1 MVGPDP
7 KFKAAGQYARPMRRF
22 RFAVQLSSAPEGK
35 AWRGIAR
42 KVEQLGYSTLFM
54 PDHFGDQ
61 WGPLVGLSVAAEATT
76 TLRVGSLVFDND
88 YRHPVVLAKEIATLD
103 LVSQGR
109 VEFGLGAGWMTTDY
123 EESGIPLDRPGAR
136 IDRMVEGLRIMK
148 DLWIDGT
155 STRSGHHYTVTKAQG
170 LPKPTKGCPPI
181 IIGGGGRRV
190 LSIAAREAD
199 IVGLNPSLGSGAVGP
214 EVAQSAK
221 GERYQERIGWVREAA
236 GERFDQ
242 LEFQVLTFF
251 VQIVPNRDEVLAHVA
266 PLFGV
271 TAAEAGE
278 IPLVLI
284 GSVDE
289 ICQTL
294 TRRREDLGVNYWVI
308 HEPEIEAFAPVV
320 ARLAGG

>member
-1 MVGPDP
+1 
-7 KFKAAGQYARPMRRF
+7 MRQF

-35 AWRGIAR
+35 AWREIAR
-42 KVEQLGYSTLFM
+42 KIEQLGYSALFM

-61 WGPLVGLSVAAEATT
+61 WAPLVGLTVAAEATT

-103 LVSQGR
+103 LVSEGR

-123 EESGIPLDRPGAR
+123 DESGIPLDRPGTR

-148 DLWIDGT
+148 DLWVDGS
-155 STRSGHHYTVTKAQG
+155 STRSGDHYTVTKAHG
-170 LPKPTKGCPPI
+170 LPKPHRGCPPI
-181 IIGGGGRRV
+181 IIGGGGKRV

-199 IVGLNPSLGSGAVGP
+199 VVGVNPSLAAGVVGP
-214 EVAQSAK
+214 EVALSAK
-221 GERYQERIGWVREAA
+221 AERYRERIQWVRDAA
-236 GERFDQ
+236 GERFDK

-251 VQIVPNRDEVLAHVA
+251 VQIVPNRGEVLANLA

-271 TAAEAGE
+271 TADEAGE

-294 TRRREDLGVNYWVI
+294 TRRREDLGLNYWVI

-320 ARLAGG
+320 ARLAGA